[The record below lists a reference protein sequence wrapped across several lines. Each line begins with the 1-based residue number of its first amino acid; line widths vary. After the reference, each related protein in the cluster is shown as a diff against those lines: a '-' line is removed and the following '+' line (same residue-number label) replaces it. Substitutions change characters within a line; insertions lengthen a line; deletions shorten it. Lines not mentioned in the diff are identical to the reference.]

1 MTKTGKKQR
10 LVERTTLLINPTSRR
25 WQLATA
31 VILLILVLLVGS
43 ILAHHA
49 YQMRESVASSI
60 LLERLTPSAERNR
73 VAQLLAEPRSS
84 KLLMRYIDAMGEAVN
99 NMEVSPHWDVRQFFL
114 LLDVA
119 EQTQSQLTGFEY
131 TAEQLFI
138 FCDGGDREQFA
149 AMLKQNSGFSAVQLL
164 SAPEDADKFTI
175 TCQFA

>member
-84 KLLMRYIDAMGEAVN
+84 KLLK
-99 NMEVSPHWDVRQFFL
+99 L
-114 LLDVA
+114 CLCL
-119 EQTQSQLTGFEY
+119 
-131 TAEQLFI
+131 
-138 FCDGGDREQFA
+138 
-149 AMLKQNSGFSAVQLL
+149 
-164 SAPEDADKFTI
+164 
-175 TCQFA
+175 